1 MEENKINALMDM
13 TVSKIRQLVDADTI
27 IGKPISTPD
36 GITVIPVSRMSFGIG
51 TGGTTGSKGIS
62 FTGGNG
68 AGVKVEPVGFFVI
81 KDGTCRMISVS
92 SNPLSTMDRVVEMM
106 PDVLDRIDN
115 IVNKKNKESFPQRTG
130 HTKHRPNQSMGG
142 AYL

>member
-81 KDGTCRMISVS
+81 KDGTCRMISVNS
-92 SNPLSTMDRVVEMM
+92 SPLSTMDRVVEMM
-106 PDVLDRIDN
+106 PDLLDRIDN
-115 IVNKKNKESFPQRTG
+115 IVNKENKE
-130 HTKHRPNQSMGG
+130 
-142 AYL
+142 

>member
-81 KDGTCRMISVS
+81 KDGTCRMISVNS
-92 SNPLSTMDRVVEMM
+92 SQLSTMDRVVEMM

-115 IVNKKNKESFPQRTG
+115 IVNKKNKE
-130 HTKHRPNQSMGG
+130 
-142 AYL
+142 

>member
-13 TVSKIRQLVDADTI
+13 TISKIRQLVDADTI

-81 KDGTCRMISVS
+81 KDGTCRMISVNS
-92 SNPLSTMDRVVEMM
+92 SPLSTMDRVVEMM

-115 IVNKKNKESFPQRTG
+115 IVNKKNKE
-130 HTKHRPNQSMGG
+130 
-142 AYL
+142 

>member
-27 IGKPISTPD
+27 IGKTISTPD

-51 TGGTTGSKGIS
+51 IGGTTGSKGIS

-81 KDGTCRMISVS
+81 KDGTCRMISVNS
-92 SNPLSTMDRVVEMM
+92 SPLSTMDRVVEMM

-115 IVNKKNKESFPQRTG
+115 IVNKKNKE
-130 HTKHRPNQSMGG
+130 
-142 AYL
+142 

>member
-27 IGKPISTPD
+27 IGKPINTPD

-68 AGVKVEPVGFFVI
+68 AGVKVEPVGFFFI

-115 IVNKKNKESFPQRTG
+115 IVNKKNKE
-130 HTKHRPNQSMGG
+130 
-142 AYL
+142 

>member
-81 KDGTCRMISVS
+81 KDGTCRMISVNS
-92 SNPLSTMDRVVEMM
+92 SPLSTMDRVVEMM
-106 PDVLDRIDN
+106 PDMLDRIDN
-115 IVNKKNKESFPQRTG
+115 IVNKKNKE
-130 HTKHRPNQSMGG
+130 
-142 AYL
+142 

>member
-68 AGVKVEPVGFFVI
+68 AGVKVEPVGCFVI
-81 KDGTCRMISVS
+81 KDGTCRMISVNS
-92 SNPLSTMDRVVEMM
+92 SPLSTMDRVVEMM

-115 IVNKKNKESFPQRTG
+115 IVNKKNKE
-130 HTKHRPNQSMGG
+130 
-142 AYL
+142 

>member
-81 KDGTCRMISVS
+81 KDGTCRMISVNS
-92 SNPLSTMDRVVEMM
+92 SPLSTMDRVVEML

-115 IVNKKNKESFPQRTG
+115 IVNKKNKE
-130 HTKHRPNQSMGG
+130 
-142 AYL
+142 

>member
-81 KDGTCRMISVS
+81 NDGTCRMISVS

-115 IVNKKNKESFPQRTG
+115 IVNKKNKE
-130 HTKHRPNQSMGG
+130 
-142 AYL
+142 

>member
-1 MEENKINALMDM
+1 MEVNKINALMDM

-81 KDGTCRMISVS
+81 KDGTCRMISVNS
-92 SNPLSTMDRVVEMM
+92 SPLSTMDRVVEMM

-115 IVNKKNKESFPQRTG
+115 IVNKKNKE
-130 HTKHRPNQSMGG
+130 
-142 AYL
+142 

>member
-81 KDGTCRMISVS
+81 KDGTSRMISVS

-115 IVNKKNKESFPQRTG
+115 IVNKKNKE
-130 HTKHRPNQSMGG
+130 
-142 AYL
+142 

>member
-36 GITVIPVSRMSFGIG
+36 VITVIPVSRMSFGIG

-81 KDGTCRMISVS
+81 KDGTCRMISVNS
-92 SNPLSTMDRVVEMM
+92 SPLSTMDRVVEMM

-115 IVNKKNKESFPQRTG
+115 IVNKKNKE
-130 HTKHRPNQSMGG
+130 
-142 AYL
+142 

>member
-51 TGGTTGSKGIS
+51 TGGTTGSKGTS

-115 IVNKKNKESFPQRTG
+115 IVNKKNKE
-130 HTKHRPNQSMGG
+130 
-142 AYL
+142 

>member
-81 KDGTCRMISVS
+81 KDGTCRMIIVNS
-92 SNPLSTMDRVVEMM
+92 SPLSTMDRVVEMM

-115 IVNKKNKESFPQRTG
+115 IVNKKNKE
-130 HTKHRPNQSMGG
+130 
-142 AYL
+142 